1 MTSFIFLILVFIARL
16 FLNIQSASSLI
27 FNTPLIR
34 LSSIAIIFSSFLIMN
49 LSLIYFNFSFL
60 GYIQSSNILNYFSFD
75 LDLILICSIIP
86 IKPRLSLPLNPQ
98 YVTGLC
104 DGDANFGLG
113 VYANTT
119 SKLGYSVILT
129 FTITAGINPA
139 NYNMLIN
146 IKDFFGGIGYITT
159 NNTNNSH
166 NYVVSNLKDLLIIQQ
181 HFLNYP
187 LLTYKLVHFNL
198 WSAVLNMLITEG
210 KLNLDLI
217 NIIVGYRAHF
227 KLGISE
233 ALLNAFPNYIKLAA
247 PVYLPDLS
255 NMNMH
260 WLAGFI
266 YADGSFSLS
275 VNKTPRRT
283 LGEACIYYI
292 SITQNDTSKI
302 VLDHIIQILEAGF
315 IYSQAKGVFV
325 YKMRS
330 IKDIN
335 NFIIKLEEEG
345 ARFLGAKALDY
356 SDFCKGIKIVNN
368 KGHLTREGLES
379 IRTISKNMN
388 SNRTY
393 FGD

>member
-1 MTSFIFLILVFIARL
+1 LVASL
-16 FLNIQSASSLI
+16 SSNIQSASSSTI
-27 FNTPLIR
+27 NISLIR
-34 LSSIAIIFSSFLIMN
+34 LSSVAIIFSSFLIMN
-49 LSLIYFNFSFL
+49 IFLNFSFL
-60 GYIQSSNILNYFSFD
+60 SYMQTNNILNIFSFD
-75 LDLILICSIIP
+75 LDLILVCSIIP
-86 IKPRLSLPLNPQ
+86 IKPKLSLPLNPQ
-98 YVTGLC
+98 YITGLC

-113 VYANTT
+113 VYANST

-139 NYNMLIN
+139 NYRMLIN
-146 IKDFFGGIGYITT
+146 IKEFFGGIGYITT
-159 NNTNNSH
+159 NKTNNSH
-166 NYVVSNLKDLLIIQQ
+166 NYVVSNLKDLLIIQK

-198 WSAVLNMLITEG
+198 WSTVLNMLIVEG
-210 KLNLDLI
+210 KLNFDLI
-217 NIIVGYRAHF
+217 NIIIGYRAHF

-233 ALLNAFPNYIKLAA
+233 ALLKAFPNYIKLAA

-255 NMNMH
+255 IMDMH

-266 YADGSFSLS
+266 NADGSFSLS

-283 LGEACIYYI
+283 LGEACIFYVL
-292 SITQNDTSKI
+292 ITQNETSKI
-302 VLDHIIQILEAGF
+302 VLDHIIQLLGAGF
-315 IYSQAKGVFV
+315 IYSQAKGVYV

-335 NFIIKLEEEG
+335 AFIIKLENTG
-345 ARFLGAKALDY
+345 ATFLGAKALDY
-356 SDFCKGIKIVNN
+356 ADFCRGITIVNN

-388 SNRTY
+388 SNRIY